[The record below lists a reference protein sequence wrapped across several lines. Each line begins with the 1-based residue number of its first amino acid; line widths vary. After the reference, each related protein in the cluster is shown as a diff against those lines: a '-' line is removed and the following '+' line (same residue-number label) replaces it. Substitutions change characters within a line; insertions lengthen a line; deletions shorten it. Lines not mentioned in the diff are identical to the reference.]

1 MYNCTR
7 IGGGET
13 YVSGSHDAAD
23 LLHGVQV
30 RTQASVHRED
40 LLIDDCSNWQTIE
53 AVSKGLPQLDV
64 VPPFALIVET
74 VDPVDGSALV
84 VATQDEEVF
93 RVLDLVCEEQADGL
107 QRLLATVYVVA
118 KEEVVGLWGETAIL
132 EQAEE
137 VVVLTV
143 NITANLASLSAPPS
157 LVQLSCIDRTRA

>member
-1 MYNCTR
+1 M
-7 IGGGET
+7 
-13 YVSGSHDAAD
+13 
-23 LLHGVQV
+23 
-30 RTQASVHRED
+30 
-40 LLIDDCSNWQTIE
+40 
-53 AVSKGLPQLDV
+53 
-64 VPPFALIVET
+64 
-74 VDPVDGSALV
+74 

-118 KEEVVGLWGETAIL
+118 EEEIVGLWGETAIL

-157 LVQLSCIDRTRA
+157 PVRLSCIDQTRA